1 MTVDSGMPSTERAAA
16 SRQQTILAE
25 TRHVLSGPRD
35 VHEAWSWRRG
45 ICVQAGRKEYGCIPK
60 LQMFEPDILIKE
72 LLVPKRPYGLTNFDS
87 INMPDRSA
95 TAARYLYIL
104 V

>member
-1 MTVDSGMPSTERAAA
+1 
-16 SRQQTILAE
+16 
-25 TRHVLSGPRD
+25 
-35 VHEAWSWRRG
+35 
-45 ICVQAGRKEYGCIPK
+45 
-60 LQMFEPDILIKE
+60 MFEPDILIKE